1 MFSSFRL
8 SMTWLHTWFGLV
20 LGYVLM
26 ACFFFGSLSVFD
38 REIDR
43 WAIPETRFDAQP
55 MPSYDHLLAPV
66 FARLRAHPDDMAA
79 TAARVHGAIPD
90 PDTLPLASLYAY
102 TTHRDPVLAIGGEF
116 AIPNKPKDASDEHQH
131 VHGWATVDPRD
142 GKVLPEGQW
151 KLGSEFFYPMHYSL
165 HLHWLDLGYWVV
177 GTAALVML
185 AALVSGVVMHRKI
198 FREFFTF
205 RPKKHTQRSALDLHN
220 LTGVVA
226 LPFHFF
232 FAFTGLVIFAGIY
245 LPVGDTMLRPLA
257 KQHEVVEAARTG
269 LPHEPAGEAAPL
281 ASVDAMVAEA
291 KRRWALREMPGEV
304 GLLRIEHLGDRNGY
318 VSVFRAGSD
327 QVALVGQGVHFEAAT
342 GRVIR
347 EDPPPSSVK
356 SINEFLTGLHLQH
369 FEHWLLRW
377 FYVLGGLAGC
387 VCIATGFV
395 FFVEKRKK
403 QHAKSGSGG
412 SRVVDALAVTTV
424 TGMLIAAASILVLN
438 RALPVDLAARPD
450 WQEYGFWSAWLLAMA
465 HAFWR
470 TVPVREAR
478 IAPAW
483 REQCWAFAALAVAA
497 VLLNWLTTGD
507 HLLKT
512 LGLVGPAAYW
522 PVAGLDLSL
531 LAAAGVAVVAA
542 RHLRRR
548 ERDAQAAGGEGADR
562 RVAAPGA
569 EAPLPVAPL
578 AKARGR

>member
-165 HLHWLDLGYWVV
+165 HLHWLDLGYWIV

-438 RALPVDLAARPD
+438 RVLPVDLAARPD

-470 TVPVREAR
+470 TAPVREAR

-548 ERDAQAAGGEGADR
+548 ERDAQAAGEGADR